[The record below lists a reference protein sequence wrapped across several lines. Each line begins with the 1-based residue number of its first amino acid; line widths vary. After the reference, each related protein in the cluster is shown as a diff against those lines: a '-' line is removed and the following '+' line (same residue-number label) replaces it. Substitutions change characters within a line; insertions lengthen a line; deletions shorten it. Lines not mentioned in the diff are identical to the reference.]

1 MVALV
6 AGLVLSLAR
15 PPPATLEAGNAHIR
29 LAVSSWCWNRRC
41 AAPISAAAKL
51 TTVARGSAVHVLLA
65 FAPRHALV
73 SVAGK
78 RIAFETT
85 GRELSWR
92 ATRGGGLTI
101 SVSASPGFV
110 VYVGRLRLRRP

>member
-6 AGLVLSLAR
+6 AALALAVAG
-15 PPPATLEAGNAHIR
+15 PPPATLEAGSAHTR
-29 LAVSSWCWNRRC
+29 LAVSSWCWSRHC
-41 AAPISAAAKL
+41 GAPISAATK
-51 TTVARGSAVHVLLA
+51 TTAVARGSLVHVLLS
-65 FAPRHALV
+65 FTPKHALV
-73 SVAGK
+73 SVAG
-78 RIAFETT
+78 RPMTVVVS

-110 VYVGRLRLRRP
+110 VYVGRIRLR